1 MHGGCA
7 RKRCVIV
14 AVAGVLLALA
24 GPAFAEP
31 RLRKLECVS
40 IQTAVLESGASLGIT
55 TELLREAILSGVKA
69 KVPQLNIEPT
79 CADRIFFKVFVQELS
94 SETFQG
100 FYGHVALEVR
110 RQAKF
115 KKTGEPIDGRAWD
128 LESYI
133 HGTRDRAKSS
143 VLDQLNSHLTQFAA
157 DYKSSNP

>member
-1 MHGGCA
+1 
-7 RKRCVIV
+7 
-14 AVAGVLLALA
+14 
-24 GPAFAEP
+24 
-31 RLRKLECVS
+31 VS
-40 IQTAVLESGASLGIT
+40 IHTAVLESGASLGIT

-69 KVPQLNIEPT
+69 KVPQLKVEPT
-79 CADRIFFKVFVQELS
+79 CTDRIFFKVFVQELS

-115 KKTGEPIDGRAWD
+115 KDTGELIDGRAWD

-157 DYKSSNP
+157 DYKAANP

>member
-1 MHGGCA
+1 MHGGGT
-7 RKRCVIV
+7 RKRLVIS
-14 AVAGVLLALA
+14 AVAGVLLTLA
-24 GPAFAEP
+24 VPAFAEP
-31 RLRKLECVS
+31 KLRKLDCVS

-69 KVPQLNIEPT
+69 KVPQLKVEPT
-79 CADRIFFKVFVQELS
+79 CTDRIFFKVFVQELS

-115 KKTGEPIDGRAWD
+115 KDTGELIDGRAWD

-157 DYKSSNP
+157 DYKAANP